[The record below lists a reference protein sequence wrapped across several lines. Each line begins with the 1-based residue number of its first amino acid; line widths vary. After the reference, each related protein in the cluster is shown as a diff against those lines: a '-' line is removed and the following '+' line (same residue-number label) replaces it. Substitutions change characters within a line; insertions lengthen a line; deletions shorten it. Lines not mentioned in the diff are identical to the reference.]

1 MSYKTAL
8 VTGGAGFIGSH
19 MVDELIR
26 RRIKVYVVD
35 NLSTGSKLNVNPN
48 ARLFKMSV
56 EDPTLPA
63 LVKKLKPDVIFHLA
77 AQADV
82 RVSVEDPVLDAKT
95 NIIGTIALLQAAEE
109 AGTKKVIF
117 TSTGGAM
124 FSDEIRPPY
133 TEAAPAAPVSPYG
146 ISKRAAELYLEYFA
160 KRGKMATV
168 SLRLANAYGPR
179 QGLCG
184 EAGVVSI
191 FARHMTRAQEVMIN
205 GDGKNTRD
213 YVYVSDI
220 VNAHVLAMQ
229 KKVTG
234 IYHIGSGREV
244 DVNTLFRKLNKLI
257 GGRMTEVHGPA
268 KEGEVRRSALVSRK
282 AEKEL
287 GWKPKVSFDEGLKK
301 TVAWFS
307 NHKKT
312 LC

>member
-1 MSYKTAL
+1 MQYKTAL

-26 RRIKVYVVD
+26 RRIKVYVID
-35 NLSTGSKLNVNPN
+35 DLSTGSKANVNPN
-48 ARLFKMSV
+48 AQLFKV
-56 EDPTLPA
+56 NITAPALPA
-63 LVKKLKPDVIFHLA
+63 LIKRLKPDVIFHLA

-82 RVSVEDPVLDAKT
+82 RVSVEDPVEDAQT
-95 NIIGTIALLQAAEE
+95 NILGSLALMHAAEE
-109 AGTKKVIF
+109 AGTKKFIF

-124 FSDEIRPPY
+124 FSDEVRPPY
-133 TEAAPAAPVSPYG
+133 SEATPAAPVSPYG

-168 SLRLANAYGPR
+168 CIRPANAFGPR
-179 QGLCG
+179 QGLRG
-184 EAGVVSI
+184 EAGVISV
-191 FARHMTRAQEVMIN
+191 FARRMVRGQEVTIN

-220 VNAHVLAMQ
+220 VNAHMLAMQ
-229 KKVTG
+229 KNVTG

-257 GGRMTEVHGPA
+257 GGKMTEVHGPA
-268 KEGEVRRSALVSRK
+268 KKGEVRRSALNSRK

-301 TVAWFS
+301 TVVWFS
-307 NHKKT
+307 AYKK
-312 LC
+312 

>member
-35 NLSTGSKLNVNPN
+35 NLSTGSKVNVNPN
-48 ARLFKMSV
+48 ARLFKMAV
-56 EDPTLPA
+56 EDPAFSL

-82 RVSVEDPVLDAKT
+82 RVSVEDPAADAMT
-95 NIIGTIALLQAAEE
+95 NIVGTVALLYAAEE
-109 AGTKKVIF
+109 AGTKKVVF

-133 TEAAPAAPVSPYG
+133 TEVTPAVPVSPYG
-146 ISKRAAELYLEYFA
+146 ISKRAAELYLQYFA

-168 SLRLANAYGPR
+168 CLRLANAYGPR
-179 QGLCG
+179 QGLRG
-184 EAGVVSI
+184 EAGVISV
-191 FARHMTRAQEVMIN
+191 FARRMTRAQDVIIN

-220 VNAHVLAMQ
+220 VNAHMLAMQ
-229 KKVTG
+229 KNVTG
-234 IYHIGSGREV
+234 TYHIGSGREV

-257 GGRMTEVHGPA
+257 GGQMTEVHGPA
-268 KEGEVRRSALVSRK
+268 KEGEVRRSALNSRK

-301 TVAWFS
+301 TVIWFS
-307 NHKKT
+307 AYKK
-312 LC
+312 